1 MLPSPMTLD
10 WARRLLAHE
19 TDVTIQPVQ
28 AESPAILVYEKL
40 REGLCPLVGVDG
52 FQVVAARALNLTQ
65 SNVSSLGAVQITAE
79 GELRGFGGFD
89 PQTASGKDKDSEAGV
104 IFIAHLFGLFL
115 ALLGSAT
122 TQRLVQNVFPCLDPA
137 PEQGLATAFE
147 NMLREVNQL
156 RNVSER
162 LEILADQH
170 PGVGDGLAG
179 ISGNIRDIA
188 TILDVFAVVRRRSEG
203 PDEGELSPQETRY
216 VM

>member
-19 TDVTIQPVQ
+19 TDATIQPVQ

-40 REGLCPLVGVDG
+40 RQGLCPLVGVDG

-65 SNVSSLGAVQITAE
+65 SNVSSLGAAQITAE
-79 GELRGFGGFD
+79 GELRGFGGLD